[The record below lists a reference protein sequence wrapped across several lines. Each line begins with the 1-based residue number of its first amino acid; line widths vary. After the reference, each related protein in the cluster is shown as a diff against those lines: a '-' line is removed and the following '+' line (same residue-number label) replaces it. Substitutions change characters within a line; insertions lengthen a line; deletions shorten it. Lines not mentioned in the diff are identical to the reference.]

1 MKSSSECDNRW
12 LQNRFRFEAKW
23 AKAISL
29 GALLGMAGITT
40 TYSQVENPPSRV
52 IPRPKVEI
60 YETGNFPIAQKGE
73 AILIRASES
82 TPSQVKPIQE
92 GVALLSDRLGFLGAT
107 NTRLLKAPRGHHI
120 LINKCSEDELAQI
133 SRSAGADEK
142 LDARR
147 LAQSYYL
154 RTQPSQSHGPVV
166 TIQACQRSG
175 ALLWIA
181 ELLSA
186 GG

>member
-23 AKAISL
+23 AKGISL

-52 IPRPKVEI
+52 IPRPKVKI

-82 TPSQVKPIQE
+82 TPSQVKPC
-92 GVALLSDRLGFLGAT
+92 LLYTSDA
-107 NTRLLKAPRGHHI
+107 
-120 LINKCSEDELAQI
+120 
-133 SRSAGADEK
+133 ADE
-142 LDARR
+142 
-147 LAQSYYL
+147 
-154 RTQPSQSHGPVV
+154 
-166 TIQACQRSG
+166 
-175 ALLWIA
+175 
-181 ELLSA
+181 
-186 GG
+186 